1 MATKRSDIKDTVKIR
16 LWAKAGGRCEICNKS
31 LLEDGFTG
39 KEDNF
44 AQIAHNIPSSPKG
57 PRSGNNSRDGVNSFD
72 NLLLLCGEHHKLI
85 DGINRV
91 DYSVET
97 LREYKQKHE
106 DRIEIQTSIQP
117 NKRSTIV
124 LLNASIGTSP
134 VSVTYDEACNA
145 IVPNYYPLDKK
156 GLQIDLRSISQ
167 PTKSAYWKTVGNEIR
182 TNVKDYMKSYKPEH
196 LSVFGLAPVPALVLL
211 GKAVGNITPNE
222 VYQKQRTSDGWNWP
236 TSKPDTKFK
245 YTVKKPSKIGTSKEV
260 AIVASLSGTI
270 NLEEIKAVQAWN
282 SIYEIGMDNPNPYFI
297 DHITKLEQFRKTYRE
312 LLSDIV
318 TKHGQDI
325 TVSLFLAVPNS
336 IAVACGQEI
345 LPKAD
350 PAIWTY
356 EYISAEKKFIKALKI
371 N

>member
-1 MATKRSDIKDTVKIR
+1 MATKRSAIKEITKIR

-31 LLEDGFTG
+31 LLEDGLTG

-57 PRSGNNSRDGVNSFD
+57 PRSGNSSRDEVNSFD

-85 DGINRV
+85 DGTNRV

-106 DRIEIQTSIQP
+106 ERIEIQTSIQP
-117 NKRSTIV
+117 NKRSTVVI
-124 LLNASIGTSP
+124 LNASIGSSP

-145 IVPNYYPLDKK
+145 IVPDYYPLDKK
-156 GLQIDLRSISQ
+156 GLQIDLRVVSQ
-167 PTKSAYWKTVGNEIR
+167 TSKSPYWKTVGDEIR
-182 TNVKDYMKSYKPEH
+182 TSVKDYIKSHKPEH

-211 GKAVGNITPNE
+211 GKTIGNITPSE

-236 TSKPDTKFK
+236 TGKPDPKFK
-245 YTVKKPSKIGTSKEV
+245 YTVRKPSKIGAGKEV
-260 AIVASLSGTI
+260 AIIVSLSGTI
-270 NLEEIKAVQAWN
+270 NIEEVKAVQSWRG
-282 SIYEIGMDNPNPYFI
+282 IYEIGIDSPSPYFI
-297 DHITKLEQFRKTYRE
+297 DHITKLEQFRKTYRG

-318 TKHGQDI
+318 TKHGQDV
-325 TVSLFLAVPNS
+325 TVSLFLATPNS

-345 LPKAD
+345 LPKPD

-356 EYISAEKKFIKALKI
+356 EYVSAEKKFIKALKI